1 MQEQVPAK
9 TAPAK
14 PKKTKRKARE
24 DYYARDLHADKRK
37 EPETHSV
44 TVEEQHVEIA
54 ADVQGKPVT
63 AVEPAHQRKNKK
75 ERETKSEEGGNR
87 E

>member
-14 PKKTKRKARE
+14 PQKTKRKARE

-37 EPETHSV
+37 ESETHTV

-54 ADVQGKPVT
+54 ADV
-63 AVEPAHQRKNKK
+63 
-75 ERETKSEEGGNR
+75 
-87 E
+87 